1 MVTICDY
8 KQSQSISSFNRVMC
22 PEKGGWSFSWG
33 RGIVVCGGVHI
44 SSGCLPSAWPGTSE
58 LCQCVPWHP
67 ELFHNMSGIIQ
78 WFWLWGRLEKCTR
91 ECEMVFLLRET
102 PVKESCLI
110 CKFNTIINVFLTVY
124 GGCISNALKNW
135 VRGSWGQGKSW
146 AMERVQEC
154 YAKYY
159 RLGKNYSCFTAEGRG
174 IVVHS

>member
-8 KQSQSISSFNRVMC
+8 KQSQSISNFNRVMC
-22 PEKGGWSFSWG
+22 PEDGGWSFSWG

-44 SSGCLPSAWPGTSE
+44 SSGCLPSARSGTSE

-110 CKFNTIINVFLTVY
+110 CKFNIIINVFLTVY
-124 GGCISNALKNW
+124 GGTHLYFQCTEKL
-135 VRGSWGQGKSW
+135 RQGIMRS
-146 AMERVQEC
+146 RQV
-154 YAKYY
+154 
-159 RLGKNYSCFTAEGRG
+159 LGHGKGARMLC
-174 IVVHS
+174 